1 MLKLSPHEVLRILKQ
16 RSFLET
22 FVKDHG
28 TTLGSSQILTTCGN
42 SGKYQL
48 LAFIDKPPLWKQKEL
63 GKRSLLVLSGGV
75 EIITTRSLKNSKTAE
90 FLRDVCQR
98 PWNDI
103 IGNSQILTTCGNSG
117 KYQLLAFIDK
127 HAPLKAKRTGKKKS
141 PCIIYKLIRKLRKR
155 AETSWKRKRSYWAYL
170 KASRNKVNNSVKYA
184 KGKYFND
191 NLTANKKDPSKTW

>member
-1 MLKLSPHEVLRILKQ
+1 MIFNSQNAFFQTLAVLKLSPHEVLRILKQ

-28 TTLGSSQILTTCGN
+28 TTLGISQILTTCAN

-48 LAFIDKPPLWKQKEL
+48 LA
-63 GKRSLLVLSGGV
+63 
-75 EIITTRSLKNSKTAE
+75 
-90 FLRDVCQR
+90 
-98 PWNDI
+98 
-103 IGNSQILTTCGNSG
+103 
-117 KYQLLAFIDK
+117 YIDK

-155 AETSWKRKRSYWAYL
+155 AETSWKRKRAYWAYL

-191 NLTANKKDPSKTW
+191 NLTANKKDPRKTW